1 MLIIHTFADCPHC
14 GEDHIEVGFSVEMIE
29 TGEFCFEHAPA
40 HIKDDMIYSFPS
52 RVWNS
57 NSKEEKEHVT
67 LS

>member
-1 MLIIHTFADCPHC
+1 MVKHFCDECKKELTA
-14 GEDHIEVGFSVEMIE
+14 EEVGFSAEMIG